1 MTAAELAWVTAITNL
16 HKKIDKPFMAG
27 SLTMTRAKM
36 TELGNSLRAC
46 SRELRRIGSPGSRLQ
61 PVYAVVQQACRN
73 YDKGARC
80 FARAVSVSDA
90 SGGTIA
96 GTPEART
103 QQRSLDCGMAA
114 QGNGSN
120 TLGEAE
126 ATAAEITAQF
136 P

>member
-16 HKKIDKPFMAG
+16 HKKIDKPFMVG
-27 SLTMTRAKM
+27 SMTMTRAKM
-36 TELGNSLRAC
+36 IELGNSLRAC

-61 PVYAVVQQACRN
+61 PVYAIVQQACRS

-80 FARAVSVSDA
+80 LAKAASVSEA
-90 SGGTIA
+90 GGGTIV
-96 GTPEART
+96 GTSEART
-103 QQRSLDCGMAA
+103 QRRSMDCGFAA

-120 TLGEAE
+120 TFGEAE
-126 ATAAEITAQF
+126 AKASEITAQF